1 MKKVWTNGTFDVL
14 HVGHLKLLEYAASFG
29 QLTVG
34 IDSDKRV
41 KELKGLDRPF
51 NNTLDRKYFLESLKF
66 VHNVVVF
73 DSREELINM
82 VKQFEPDY
90 MVIGSD
96 YINKP
101 VFGSEYAKELLF
113 FTKLEEYSTTTI
125 LNYEKDLSHR

>member
-29 QLTVG
+29 ELTVG

-51 NNTLDRKYFLESLKF
+51 NNTQDRKYFLESIKF

-73 DSREELINM
+73 NSREELINM
-82 VKQFEPDY
+82 VKEFEPDY

-96 YINKP
+96 YIDKP
-101 VFGSEYAKELLF
+101 VYGSEYAKELVF
-113 FTKLEEYSTTTI
+113 FDKLEQYSTTTI
-125 LNYEKDLSHR
+125 LNYEKDISNR